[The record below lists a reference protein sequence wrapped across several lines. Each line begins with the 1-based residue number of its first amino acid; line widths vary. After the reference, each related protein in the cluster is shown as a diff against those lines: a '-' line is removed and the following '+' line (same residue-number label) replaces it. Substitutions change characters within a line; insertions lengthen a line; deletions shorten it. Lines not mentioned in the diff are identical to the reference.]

1 MCFLANKRTLRNFQ
15 RSSVVPNCDGQS
27 KLKFESLTRMK
38 GDIMRRPITHLGTVM
53 GVLSLFVAAAYAEEE
68 DLSPEQVPTPV
79 MEAAKARFK
88 DAEVTG
94 AAKEMD
100 DDKLVYEVFLNLK
113 GQKIDMILTPEGEI
127 VVIEKAIAKEDLP
140 DAVAQTLEDN
150 YPNATYKTVEEFI
163 SVEEKNEKLE
173 YYEAVLVTPEKKEWE
188 VKLTTDGKIES
199 QEAVG
204 SH

>member
-1 MCFLANKRTLRNFQ
+1 
-15 RSSVVPNCDGQS
+15 
-27 KLKFESLTRMK
+27 
-38 GDIMRRPITHLGTVM
+38 MRRPITHLGTVM